1 MIARPTW
8 ASRRREGALRDL
20 EDELPVVLAGL
31 EARERRLGLGQ
42 RPYRI
47 EDRLPRRP
55 LEHSQQ
61 VLESRGLPSC
71 VFSTGSATSSA

>member
-31 EARERRLGLGQ
+31 EARERRL
-42 RPYRI
+42 
-47 EDRLPRRP
+47 RLASGRTESRTGFHDAPSSVR
-55 LEHSQQ
+55 SNCSK
-61 VLESRGLPSC
+61 SRGLPSC
-71 VFSTGSATSSA
+71 VP